1 MELQVIQN
9 RIFEIR
15 GMRVIL
21 DFHLAEL
28 YNVETR
34 TLKQAIKR
42 NKERFPSDF
51 MIELTKDEWIELI
64 TNCDKL
70 PENVKHNPTPPS
82 GFSEQGVAM
91 ISSVLRSK
99 IAIEVNIS
107 IMRAFVATRKYLSD
121 YSSISK
127 EIENLWKHLKALEIY
142 SEENLKAIN
151 DLSED
156 NQNTFDEIYLAL
168 SELANKQKQI
178 DPKNDRPRKRVGFVQ
193 DEE

>member
-1 MELQVIQN
+1 MELELIQN
-9 RIFEIR
+9 KIFEVR

-34 TLKQAIKR
+34 SLKQAVKR
-42 NKERFPSDF
+42 NRERFPSDF
-51 MIELTKDEWIELI
+51 MVELSKKEWIELI
-64 TNCDKL
+64 TICDKL
-70 PENVKHNPTPPS
+70 PDNIKHNPTPPS

-99 IAIEVNIS
+99 TAIEVNIS
-107 IMRAFVATRKYLSD
+107 IMRAFVATRRYLSD

-127 EIENLWKHLKALEIY
+127 EIENLWKHLKTLEAQT
-142 SEENLKAIN
+142 EENLKAVN
-151 DLSED
+151 DLNDD

-168 SELANKQKQI
+168 SELANKQNSIERHCLTKCVSI
-178 DPKNDRPRKRVGFVQ
+178 NNDLG
-193 DEE
+193 